1 MGRVLAGSVHL
12 EGIPGRTRAK
22 TPKLERPGVQLGQ
35 WAHGGGV
42 ALQSNHDSPD
52 LQNMDISGTNNLEG
66 WRYSVKIPSNW
77 LKEQKLS
84 FA

>member
-1 MGRVLAGSVHL
+1 MDTGGRTEFWLDRHVHL

-35 WAHGGGV
+35 WAHGGRV

-52 LQNMDISGTNNLEG
+52 HQNIDISGTNNLGRMEILG
-66 WRYSVKIPSNW
+66 QNTQQ
-77 LKEQKLS
+77 L
-84 FA
+84 A